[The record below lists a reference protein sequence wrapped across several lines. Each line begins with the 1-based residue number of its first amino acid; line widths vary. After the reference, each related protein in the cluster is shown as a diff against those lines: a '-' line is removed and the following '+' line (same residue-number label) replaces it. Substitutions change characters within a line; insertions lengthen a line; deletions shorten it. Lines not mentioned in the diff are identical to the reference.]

1 MRPLNNLQPPHA
13 TSSRFSL
20 PILSFTFTNVFL
32 QKKAETRGG
41 EREKNWFASLT
52 TTDVDIIFEE
62 NGTISKTADVNVKI
76 RYFKDYEREGERE
89 FHFSY
94 IFDTNKT
101 SKIKSFLLLFLRFSF
116 FLPSFFFP
124 FFSSRVLFVSF
135 VWSTNQIE
143 KKGQRAVVKGQRA
156 IRICKKGVFSSTFT
170 LRNVTCSSSYVTR
183 WRRRKSPVKKSDER
197 YFSLPRSSSSSFSSS
212 LFYLLFLLST

>member
-52 TTDVDIIFEE
+52 TTGVDIIFEE

-89 FHFSY
+89 FHFSTFL
-94 IFDTNKT
+94 ILTRLQR
-101 SKIKSFLLLFLRFSF
+101 SKVSSFFSFVSLSSSLPFFSF
-116 FLPSFFFP
+116 FLIARSLRFLCLVDE
-124 FFSSRVLFVSF
+124 SDRKERTTSRCKRTARDPYL
-135 VWSTNQIE
+135 Q
-143 KKGQRAVVKGQRA
+143 KG
-156 IRICKKGVFSSTFT
+156 
-170 LRNVTCSSSYVTR
+170 
-183 WRRRKSPVKKSDER
+183 
-197 YFSLPRSSSSSFSSS
+197 S
-212 LFYLLFLLST
+212 LFLDIHFAERYLLFLVRNEMT

>member
-89 FHFSY
+89 FHFSTFL
-94 IFDTNKT
+94 ILTRLQR
-101 SKIKSFLLLFLRFSF
+101 SKVSSFFSF
-116 FLPSFFFP
+116 VSLSSSLPFFFP

-183 WRRRKSPVKKSDER
+183 WRRRKSSVKKSDER
-197 YFSLPRSSSSSFSSS
+197 YFSLPRSSSSSFFSS